1 MNIKKAG
8 KNISQQEEKVSRDP
22 QPDRNPNKN
31 MEGEYYLVI
40 MGRQRL
46 KWVKMSV
53 KFWYYRK
60 LKGEREVGFTSRTTK
75 LLSSGEIVGGTRLG
89 CVG

>member
-1 MNIKKAG
+1 
-8 KNISQQEEKVSRDP
+8 
-22 QPDRNPNKN
+22 
-31 MEGEYYLVI
+31 
-40 MGRQRL
+40 
-46 KWVKMSV
+46 MSV

-75 LLSSGEIVGGTRLG
+75 FLSSGEIVGGTRLG